1 MSFYL
6 QRFLALIRANPLVSA
21 SIVALL
27 LAAAANTYLWDRR
40 NTLAKQHDDARR
52 YGEAMRPALSSF
64 TRLSAQVATTQEAVE
79 LIERNLI
86 VEAELAD
93 TGARAD
99 DADSRAIDA
108 QARAGTAEGDLAQTR
123 KRLAELET
131 ALAAANAAAKATDT
145 RLAAAEAQIA
155 EAQARFEAAA
165 AHAVAKE
172 QALASAEA
180 EQAAFDPL
188 LARIES
194 LVRTAEDSAAA

>member
-27 LAAAANTYLWDRR
+27 LAATANTYLWDRR

-93 TGARAD
+93 N
-99 DADSRAIDA
+99 
-108 QARAGTAEGDLAQTR
+108 LNYFY
-123 KRLAELET
+123 KLET
-131 ALAAANAAAKATDT
+131 ASRARIARVDQVT
-145 RLAAAEAQIA
+145 AQVVQGNPFKGVPFALQVVGSYSQLIA
-155 EAQARFEAAA
+155 FIR
-165 AHAVAKE
+165 AVE
-172 QALASAEA
+172 TG
-180 EQAAFDPL
+180 PR
-188 LARIES
+188 LARIKEYS
-194 LVRTAEDSAAA
+194 FARNDAKAGLLALDLTVEVLANK